1 MDDLII
7 SPTADTDLSEALVVV
22 KSAFGDDEVVTLVSD
37 LWYDPSAH
45 PSVSLVA
52 RYCQRAI
59 GYVLFT
65 PAILKPQAA
74 TTAAILAPLAVIPEF
89 QNRGIGGQ
97 LIDAGITLLTE
108 QEVALT
114 FVLGYPEYYTRHGFQ
129 PAGRLGLQAPY
140 PIPDKDSDAWM
151 VRELQPEAAAAVQAT
166 VRCAR
171 SMDQPE
177 YWRE

>member
-7 SPTADTDLSEALVVV
+7 SPAADADLSEVLVVV

-52 RYCQRAI
+52 RYYQRPI

-65 PAILKPQAA
+65 PAILEPQTA
-74 TTAAILAPLAVIPEF
+74 TTAAILAPLAVLPEF

-97 LIDAGITLLTE
+97 LIDAGITLLIE
-108 QEVALT
+108 QQVDLT
-114 FVLGYPEYYTRHGFQ
+114 FVLGYPEYYTRHDFQ

-140 PIPDKDSDAWM
+140 PIPDKNSDAWM
-151 VRELQPEAAAAVQAT
+151 VRELQPEAAAAVQGT

-171 SMDQPE
+171 SMDKPD